1 MKTSL
6 SSHSWLHSCLPDS
19 DSSVFSTYDGVF
31 IHLVVFVNSPF
42 RLKRRCVPF
51 QLTKQTLFFDQYL
64 GIHTGL
70 SDVFVLSTIL
80 IHSFI
85 LLLTFIWAKIEFWVY
100 KKSKNVLIFFVSR
113 RKPKTRN
120 YIMNLRNY
128 FKSLHVTLL

>member
-6 SSHSWLHSCLPDS
+6 SSHSCSADS
-19 DSSVFSTYDGVF
+19 HSSVFSKKNGVF
-31 IHLVVFVNSPF
+31 IHLVVFVNSSF

-64 GIHTGL
+64 GTHIGL
-70 SDVFVLSTIL
+70 SYVFVLSTIL

-85 LLLTFIWAKIEFWVY
+85 HLLTFIWTNIEFWVY
-100 KKSKNVLIFFVSR
+100 KKPQNVLIFFVSR

-120 YIMNLRNY
+120 YITNLRNS
-128 FKSLHVTLL
+128 FKSLQVTLL